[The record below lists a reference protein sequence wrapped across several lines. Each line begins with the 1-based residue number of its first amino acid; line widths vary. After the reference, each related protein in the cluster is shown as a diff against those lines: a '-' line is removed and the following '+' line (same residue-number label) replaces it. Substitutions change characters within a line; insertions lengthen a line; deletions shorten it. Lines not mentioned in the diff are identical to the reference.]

1 MGWTLRV
8 YTPTGGPH
16 VSGTLVAEYT
26 ESNPGGIVGGFRWSR
41 APHGDCLQMEFA
53 AVPKLVDIPPR
64 AIIHFLVDGQSAFYG
79 FVARAWPSDDGG
91 ARSYLVMGAS
101 QLLRYRV
108 VQASYTS
115 TTDTGAIARD
125 LISQY
130 AHPAVRY
137 DPSLVPD
144 TGYTLS
150 SLKAPWVDLHQ
161 VLTDLASATPGV
173 SWGVDADGRIYFRAV
188 STITSVRYEDGIR
201 EPLPIEALEVWDE
214 VILLAPKELGIGAF
228 TYNTG
233 AGYGSQKAFFV
244 GPELITDQDYGI
256 SSTDEVYIDPNPLC
270 TTNRGAS
277 WFSCTKEQARQYMG
291 DHNPNTGIRPTW
303 SVVRRY
309 STPIRAPAVYL
320 DAQVINGCGLIAVAR
335 LPDGD
340 AELLSLGGSYRG
352 WIQWPS
358 RVKNGTIVYV
368 GVQPNYC
375 YGTGAPPPN
384 DYALY
389 EVGFSYWD
397 IPAATRVAQALAR
410 APYLSPS
417 QVEVDGYV
425 PPVTTLVLLGAP
437 GGDVSG
443 PVAEVE
449 YEYSVERGMRS
460 TIRIGTTGGQAD
472 STGHAIR
479 IAASLLDQGV
489 EKGLRKY
496 IGR

>member
-1 MGWTLRV
+1 MGWTLRI

-16 VSGTLVAEYT
+16 VSGSLIAEYT
-26 ESNPGGIVGGFRWSR
+26 ENSPGGIVGGFRWSR

-64 AIIHFLVDGQSAFYG
+64 AIVHFLVDGQSAFYG

-150 SLKAPWVDLHQ
+150 SLEAPWVDLHQ
-161 VLTDLASATPGV
+161 VLNDLAAATPGV
-173 SWGVDADGRIYFRAV
+173 SWGVNADGYAYFRAV
-188 STITSVRYEDGIR
+188 STTTSVRYEDGIH

-233 AGYGSQKAFFV
+233 AGYGSQRVFLV
-244 GPELITDQDYGI
+244 GPELITDEDYAI
-256 SSTDEVYIDPNPLC
+256 SSTDKVYIASSPLC

-277 WFSCTKEQARQYMG
+277 WFSCTQEQARAYMD
-291 DHNPNTGIRPTW
+291 DHNPNTGIQPDWSIVRQYSAPT
-303 SVVRRY
+303 
-309 STPIRAPAVYL
+309 RAPAVYL
-320 DAQVINGCGLIAVAR
+320 DAVVLNGCGLIVEAYLAS
-335 LPDGD
+335 GD
-340 AELLSLGGSYRG
+340 SEILSLGNSYQG
-352 WIQWPS
+352 WVSWPT
-358 RVKNGTIVYV
+358 RVRNGTVTRV
-368 GVQPNYC
+368 TVQPNYC
-375 YGTGAPPPN
+375 YGTGTPPN

-389 EVGFSYWD
+389 EVGLSYWD
-397 IPAATRVAQALAR
+397 VPAATRVAQALAR
-410 APYLSPS
+410 APYLSPI
-417 QVEVDGYV
+417 QVEVEGYV
-425 PPVTTLVLLGAP
+425 PPATTLVLLGAP

-449 YEYSVERGMRS
+449 YEYSVGRGMRS

>member
-1 MGWTLRV
+1 MGWTLRA

-16 VSGTLVAEYT
+16 VSGTLIAEYT
-26 ESNPGGIVGGFRWSR
+26 ESSPGGIVGGFRWSR

-79 FVARAWPSDDGG
+79 FVARAWPANDGA
-91 ARSYLVMGAS
+91 ARGYLVMGAS

-108 VQASYTS
+108 AWAAYT
-115 TTDTGAIARD
+115 TTMDTGAITRG
-125 LISQY
+125 LISQFS
-130 AHPAVRY
+130 HPAIRY
-137 DPSLVPD
+137 DPAHVPD

-173 SWGVDADGRIYFRAV
+173 SWGVDADGHIYFRAV

-214 VILLAPKELGIGAF
+214 VILLAPKELGIGEF

-233 AGYGSQKAFFV
+233 AGYGSQRVFFV
-244 GPELITDQDYGI
+244 GPELITDEDYAI
-256 SSTDEVYIDPNPLC
+256 SSTDEVYIASSPLC

-277 WFSCTKEQARQYMG
+277 WFSCTKEQARAYMD
-291 DHNPNTGIRPTW
+291 DHNPNTGIRPDW
-303 SVVRRY
+303 SIVRRY
-309 STPIRAPAVYL
+309 STPTRAPAAYL
-320 DAQVINGCGLIAVAR
+320 DAVVLDGCGLIAVAY
-335 LPDGD
+335 LASGD
-340 AELLSLGGSYRG
+340 SEILSLGDSYQG
-352 WIQWPS
+352 WVSWPT
-358 RVKNGTIVYV
+358 RVQNGTVTRV
-368 GVQPNYC
+368 TVQPNYC
-375 YGTGAPPPN
+375 YGTNTSPSN

-389 EVGFSYWD
+389 EVGFSHWD
-397 IPAATRVAQALAR
+397 VPAATRVAQALAR

-425 PPVTTLVLLGAP
+425 PPATALVLLGAP

-449 YEYSVERGMRS
+449 YEYSVERGLRS
-460 TIRIGTTGGQAD
+460 LIRIGTTGGQAD
-472 STGHAIR
+472 PAGHAIR
-479 IAASLLDQGV
+479 IAASLLDRGV
-489 EKGLRKY
+489 EQGLRRY